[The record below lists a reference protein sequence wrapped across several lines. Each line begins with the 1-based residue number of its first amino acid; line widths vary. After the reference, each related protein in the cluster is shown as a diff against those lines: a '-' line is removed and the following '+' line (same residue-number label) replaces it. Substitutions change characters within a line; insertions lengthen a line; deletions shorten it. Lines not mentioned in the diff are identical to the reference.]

1 VVATT
6 FEEQT
11 LFNVV
16 SMSTWPRSL
25 ERLRGTVGIWTATH
39 ESLPPAQSG
48 EVASELES
56 LGYSAMWFPEA
67 WGREAF
73 TNASLL
79 LSATSRITI
88 ATGIANIWARDAV
101 NATNASKT
109 LNSAFEDRFILGLGV
124 SHAPLVER
132 MRGHRYETPLA
143 HMREYLTAMDAAPMF
158 SNEGQHSYARV
169 LAALGPKML
178 QLAADMTDG
187 VLPYLV
193 TPAHTAQARDVVSEK
208 FIGVEQAVVL
218 GESREEFLRRAHAH
232 LEIYTGLDNYKNSWR
247 RLGFNNEDFVRG
259 GTDRLCD
266 AMVVHGDEAAIL
278 ARIDEHRNAGADHV
292 CLQVLGAE
300 PRTPPL
306 REWRRIASAVTA

>member
-1 VVATT
+1 
-6 FEEQT
+6 
-11 LFNVV
+11 
-16 SMSTWPRSL
+16 
-25 ERLRGTVGIWTATH
+25 
-39 ESLPPAQSG
+39 
-48 EVASELES
+48 
-56 LGYSAMWFPEA
+56 MWIGEA

-101 NATNASKT
+101 NCTNATKT
-109 LNSAFEDRFILGLGV
+109 LCAAFDNRFVLGLGV

-132 MRGHRYETPLA
+132 MRGHHFATPLTA
-143 HMREYLTAMDAAPMF
+143 MRNYLTAMDAAPMI
-158 SNEGQHSYARV
+158 SLEGQQPYARV

-178 QLAADMTDG
+178 QLAADMADG

-193 TPAHTAQARDVVSEK
+193 TAEHTAQARDALGDK

-218 GESREEFLRRAHAH
+218 GENREEFLRRAHDH
-232 LEIYTGLDNYKNSWR
+232 LEIYTGLDTYRNSWR
-247 RLGFNNEDFVRG
+247 RLGFDSDDFVRG
-259 GTDRLCD
+259 GSERLCD

-278 ARIDEHRNAGADHV
+278 ARIKEHRDAGADHV

-300 PRTPPL
+300 PMTAPL
-306 REWRRIASAVTA
+306 TQWRSIAAALTA

>member
-1 VVATT
+1 MVATT
-6 FEEQT
+6 FGEQT
-11 LFNVV
+11 VFIVEC
-16 SMSTWPRSL
+16 MSTWPPSL

-39 ESLPPAQSG
+39 ESLPPTQSG

-73 TNASLL
+73 TNATLL

-109 LNSAFEDRFILGLGV
+109 LSAAFEDRFILGLGV

-132 MRGHRYETPLA
+132 LRGHSYETPLTA
-143 HMREYLTAMDAAPMF
+143 MRDYLTAMDAAPMF

-178 QLAADMTDG
+178 QLAADMTNG

-193 TPAHTAQARDVVSEK
+193 TPEHTAQARAAVGDK

-247 RLGFNNEDFVRG
+247 RLGFNNDDFVRG

-278 ARIDEHRNAGADHV
+278 GRIKEHRDAGADHV
-292 CLQVLGAE
+292 CLQVLGEE
-300 PRTPPL
+300 PTTPPL
-306 REWRRIASAVTA
+306 TEWRRIAAALTA

>member
-1 VVATT
+1 
-6 FEEQT
+6 
-11 LFNVV
+11 
-16 SMSTWPRSL
+16 
-25 ERLRGTVGIWTATH
+25 
-39 ESLPPAQSG
+39 
-48 EVASELES
+48 
-56 LGYSAMWFPEA
+56 
-67 WGREAF
+67 
-73 TNASLL
+73 
-79 LSATSRITI
+79 
-88 ATGIANIWARDAV
+88 
-101 NATNASKT
+101 
-109 LNSAFEDRFILGLGV
+109 
-124 SHAPLVER
+124 
-132 MRGHRYETPLA
+132 
-143 HMREYLTAMDAAPMF
+143 MREYLTAMDAAPMF

-266 AMVVHGDEAAIL
+266 AMVVHGDEAVIL

-306 REWRRIASAVTA
+306 MEWRRIASAVTA

>member
-1 VVATT
+1 MVATVL
-6 FEEQT
+6 EEQT
-11 LFNVV
+11 IFIVV
-16 SMSTWPRSL
+16 SMSTLPSSL
-25 ERLRGTVGIWTATH
+25 ERLRGTVGIWTGTH
-39 ESLPPAQSG
+39 ESLAPGESG
-48 EVASELES
+48 EIASELES

-73 TNASLL
+73 TSASLL
-79 LSATSRITI
+79 LSATSIITI

-101 NATNASKT
+101 NAANATKT
-109 LNSAFEDRFILGLGV
+109 LNAAYHDRFILGLGV

-132 MRGHRYETPLA
+132 MRGHTYETPLTQ
-143 HMREYLTAMDAAPMF
+143 MRDYLTAMDAAPML
-158 SNEGQHSYARV
+158 SNETQHPYARV

-193 TPAHTAQARDVVSEK
+193 TPEHTVQAREVVGDK
-208 FIGVEQAVVL
+208 FIGVEQSVVL
-218 GESREEFLRRAHAH
+218 GENREEFLRRAHAH

-278 ARIDEHRNAGADHV
+278 ERIKEHRDAGADHV

-300 PRTPPL
+300 PTTPPL
-306 REWRRIASAVTA
+306 TEWRRIADAVSA

>member
-6 FEEQT
+6 NEGQ
-11 LFNVV
+11 LFFIVNC
-16 SMSTWPRSL
+16 MSTWPSSL

-39 ESLPPAQSG
+39 ESLPPARSG
-48 EVASELES
+48 EVALELES

-73 TNASLL
+73 TNATLL
-79 LSATSRITI
+79 LSATSRLSI

-101 NATNASKT
+101 NATNATKT
-109 LNSAFEDRFILGLGV
+109 LNAAFDDRFILGLGV

-132 MRGHRYETPLA
+132 LRGHSYVTPLTA
-143 HMREYLTAMDAAPMF
+143 MREYLTAMDGAPMF
-158 SNEGQHSYARV
+158 SNEGQRPYARV

-178 QLAADMTDG
+178 QLATEMTHG

-193 TPAHTAQARDVVSEK
+193 TPEHTAQARRAVGEK

-218 GESREEFLRRAHAH
+218 GEDRDEFLRRAHAH
-232 LEIYTGLDNYKNSWR
+232 LEIYTGLENYKNSWR
-247 RLGFNNEDFVRG
+247 RLGFDDSDFVRG
-259 GTDRLCD
+259 GSDRLCD
-266 AMVVHGDEAAIL
+266 AMVVRGDEAVVL
-278 ARIDEHRNAGADHV
+278 TRINEHREAGADHV

-300 PRTPPL
+300 PSTPPL
-306 REWRRIASAVTA
+306 GEWRRIATALNA